1 MNKRKEIEKRFD
13 RVLAYCNNVCYDCRG
28 CVMDDECTE
37 LIKLTEEQ
45 SKNPFVSWR
54 NSKKLIV
61 DIIMGEKI

>member
-1 MNKRKEIEKRFD
+1 MEKRKEIEERFD
-13 RVLAYCNNVCYDCRG
+13 RVLEYCDSVCYDCKD
-28 CVMDDECTE
+28 CIIEDECSE

-61 DIIMGEKI
+61 DTIMGEI